1 MSDNSLDTTTEDR
14 SVDDQTP
21 NNGDAP
27 DEVQETQAAQET
39 EAAQEVTEAPEET
52 LPTSSEQEAEAS
64 SQQAESEPVTPASS
78 EVASYEPETEPGGAA
93 EEDAGEVAEQPATFA
108 ASETSTVEEAAT
120 DEDVAATEVSETSED
135 TVEAQAETVEADAT
149 DTSAEATEEEVAPAG
164 VAVSVDT
171 SADGEVSAE
180 EAEEDEDEEID
191 DFFAPGDWFVVH
203 TYAGYENK
211 VKANLASRIQSMNME
226 DKIYDV
232 VVPTE
237 EVMELK
243 SGKMQ
248 AIQKKVFPGYIL
260 VRMQLDDD
268 SWYVVR
274 NTPGVT
280 GFVGSGAKPTPLDH
294 TEVTKILA
302 PKIEDRPKPKLEYEV
317 SEVVSVVGGAFAGY
331 SGPVESIDQ
340 EKQQVRVLL
349 DLFGR
354 ETPVELTFDQ
364 VTKL

>member
-1 MSDNSLDTTTEDR
+1 MTMTENSGF
-14 SVDDQTP
+14 QP
-21 NNGDAP
+21 
-27 DEVQETQAAQET
+27 TQHAD
-39 EAAQEVTEAPEET
+39 V
-52 LPTSSEQEAEAS
+52 
-64 SQQAESEPVTPASS
+64 
-78 EVASYEPETEPGGAA
+78 PETETEETSDAA
-93 EEDAGEVAEQPATFA
+93 DAVAETSPDGELTQATVSVESAVSSETVPSEPATEPESQA
-108 ASETSTVEEAAT
+108 EVPADGDVSSHTISDEASTTT
-120 DEDVAATEVSETSED
+120 DELAP
-135 TVEAQAETVEADAT
+135 T
-149 DTSAEATEEEVAPAG
+149 DTEA
-164 VAVSVDT
+164 VDE
-171 SADGEVSAE
+171 DD
-180 EAEEDEDEEID
+180 EDEDEED
-191 DFFAPGDWFVVH
+191 NLLFLFGDWYVVH

-248 AIQKKVFPGYIL
+248 AVQKKVFPGYIL
-260 VRMQLDDD
+260 VRMELDDD

-280 GFVGSGAKPTPLDH
+280 GFVGSGAKPTPLDAI
-294 TEVTKILA
+294 EVSRILQ
-302 PKIEDRPKPKLEYEV
+302 PKIEDRPKPKLEYETG
-317 SEVVSVVGGAFAGY
+317 EVVSVVGGAFSGY
-331 SGPVESIDQ
+331 SGPVNAIDPD
-340 EKQQVRVLL
+340 KQRVTVLL

>member
-1 MSDNSLDTTTEDR
+1 MMTEHDPEIRSQSDED
-14 SVDDQTP
+14 
-21 NNGDAP
+21 A
-27 DEVQETQAAQET
+27 TQAAEPVDDAATESSFVESPPDVEPVTADEVVDEPAVEVPVSEAPVAETVAEAAAET
-39 EAAQEVTEAPEET
+39 ETAVA
-52 LPTSSEQEAEAS
+52 
-64 SQQAESEPVTPASS
+64 AESEATV
-78 EVASYEPETEPGGAA
+78 
-93 EEDAGEVAEQPATFA
+93 DGEAVAEG
-108 ASETSTVEEAAT
+108 
-120 DEDVAATEVSETSED
+120 
-135 TVEAQAETVEADAT
+135 
-149 DTSAEATEEEVAPAG
+149 EEE
-164 VAVSVDT
+164 
-171 SADGEVSAE
+171 
-180 EAEEDEDEEID
+180 EEDEEPDY
-191 DFFAPGDWFVVH
+191 FFTPGDWYVVH

-226 DKIYDV
+226 DKIYEV

-248 AIQKKVFPGYIL
+248 SVQKKVFPGYIL
-260 VRMQLDDD
+260 VRMSLDDD

-280 GFVGSGAKPTPLDH
+280 GFVGSGAKPTPLDY

-302 PKIEDRPKPKLEYEV
+302 PQTDERPKPKLEYEV
-317 SEVVSVVGGAFAGY
+317 GEVVSVIGGAFAGY
-331 SGPVESIDQ
+331 SGPVSGIEVD
-340 EKQQVRVLL
+340 KQRVTVLL

>member
-1 MSDNSLDTTTEDR
+1 MTDPAENEHNPDLENDVTEQDILNPPATEE
-14 SVDDQTP
+14 QTQTA
-21 NNGDAP
+21 DAP
-27 DEVQETQAAQET
+27 A
-39 EAAQEVTEAPEET
+39 
-52 LPTSSEQEAEAS
+52 EAEAE
-64 SQQAESEPVTPASS
+64 APV
-78 EVASYEPETEPGGAA
+78 
-93 EEDAGEVAEQPATFA
+93 
-108 ASETSTVEEAAT
+108 EAAIEPSADAPAVDADAEVL
-120 DEDVAATEVSETSED
+120 DED
-135 TVEAQAETVEADAT
+135 
-149 DTSAEATEEEVAPAG
+149 
-164 VAVSVDT
+164 
-171 SADGEVSAE
+171 
-180 EAEEDEDEEID
+180 EEDEDEEENY
-191 DFFAPGDWFVVH
+191 FFAPGDWYVVH

-260 VRMQLDDD
+260 VRMELDDD

-280 GFVGSGAKPTPLDH
+280 GFVGSGAKPTPLDA
-294 TEVTKILA
+294 TEVSKILQ
-302 PKIEDRPKPKLEYEV
+302 PKIEDRPKPKLQYEMG
-317 SEVVSVVGGAFAGY
+317 EVVSVVGGAFAGY
-331 SGPVESIDQ
+331 SGPVNAIDVD
-340 EKQQVRVLL
+340 KQRVTVLL

>member
-1 MSDNSLDTTTEDR
+1 MTMTENFEVQPTDQTDVSDPDVEAAAGQAVPDEAIEADTSLDSE
-14 SVDDQTP
+14 Q
-21 NNGDAP
+21 
-27 DEVQETQAAQET
+27 TQATVPVESA
-39 EAAQEVTEAPEET
+39 V
-52 LPTSSEQEAEAS
+52 SSEAVPSQPAS
-64 SQQAESEPVTPASS
+64 EPDVQAEVPADGDVSS
-78 EVASYEPETEPGGAA
+78 HTVSDEAL
-93 EEDAGEVAEQPATFA
+93 DADTD
-108 ASETSTVEEAAT
+108 T
-120 DEDVAATEVSETSED
+120 DEDD
-135 TVEAQAETVEADAT
+135 D
-149 DTSAEATEEEVAPAG
+149 D
-164 VAVSVDT
+164 
-171 SADGEVSAE
+171 
-180 EAEEDEDEEID
+180 DESSLL
-191 DFFAPGDWFVVH
+191 FLSGDWYVVH

-248 AIQKKVFPGYIL
+248 AVQKKVFPGYIL
-260 VRMQLDDD
+260 VRMELDDD

-280 GFVGSGAKPTPLDH
+280 GFVGSGAKPTPLDAL
-294 TEVTKILA
+294 EVSRILQ
-302 PKIEDRPKPKLEYEV
+302 PKTEDRPKPKLEYEV
-317 SEVVSVVGGAFAGY
+317 GEVVSVVGGAFSGY
-331 SGPVESIDQ
+331 SGPVNAIDVD
-340 EKQQVRVLL
+340 KQRVTVLL

>member
-1 MSDNSLDTTTEDR
+1 MTDNSVDTTEQQN
-14 SVDDQTP
+14 VGADD
-21 NNGDAP
+21 
-27 DEVQETQAAQET
+27 DE
-39 EAAQEVTEAPEET
+39 EAT
-52 LPTSSEQEAEAS
+52 
-64 SQQAESEPVTPASS
+64 PVTPASS
-78 EVASYEPETEPGGAA
+78 ESSTETAMDEAPVDEMIDEGSPVEAP
-93 EEDAGEVAEQPATFA
+93 AEQPSVDEPPVAESPVPE
-108 ASETSTVEEAAT
+108 SEPE
-120 DEDVAATEVSETSED
+120 
-135 TVEAQAETVEADAT
+135 
-149 DTSAEATEEEVAPAG
+149 APAA
-164 VAVSVDT
+164 AVMTPEPGSDN
-171 SADGEVSAE
+171 GEVTGE
-180 EAEEDEDEEID
+180 VEDEEEEEEEEDVD

-248 AIQKKVFPGYIL
+248 TVQKKVFPGYIL

-294 TEVTKILA
+294 SEVTKILA
-302 PKIEDRPKPKLEYEV
+302 PKTEDRPKPKLSYEIG
-317 SEVVSVVGGAFAGY
+317 EVVSVVGGAFAGY
-331 SGPVESIDQ
+331 SGPVETIDQ

-354 ETPVELTFDQ
+354 ETPVELMFDQ

>member
-1 MSDNSLDTTTEDR
+1 MTMTENFE
-14 SVDDQTP
+14 VQPTEQT
-21 NNGDAP
+21 DAP
-27 DEVQETQAAQET
+27 ATEPDAVNESEETAADASPDGEATQATVSVESA
-39 EAAQEVTEAPEET
+39 V
-52 LPTSSEQEAEAS
+52 SSEALPAKPATEPDS
-64 SQQAESEPVTPASS
+64 QAELP
-78 EVASYEPETEPGGAA
+78 
-93 EEDAGEVAEQPATFA
+93 
-108 ASETSTVEEAAT
+108 
-120 DEDVAATEVSETSED
+120 
-135 TVEAQAETVEADAT
+135 
-149 DTSAEATEEEVAPAG
+149 
-164 VAVSVDT
+164 
-171 SADGEVSAE
+171 ADGDVSSHTVSD
-180 EAEEDEDEEID
+180 EAIDDDDDDDEDEDD
-191 DFFAPGDWFVVH
+191 DAGNSLLFLSGDWYVVH

-248 AIQKKVFPGYIL
+248 AVQKKVFPGYIL
-260 VRMQLDDD
+260 VRMELDDD

-280 GFVGSGAKPTPLDH
+280 GFVGSGAKPTPLDAI
-294 TEVTKILA
+294 EVSRILQ

-317 SEVVSVVGGAFAGY
+317 GEVVSVVGGAFSGY
-331 SGPVESIDQ
+331 SGPVNAIDPD
-340 EKQQVRVLL
+340 KQRVTVLL

>member
-1 MSDNSLDTTTEDR
+1 MTMTDNFEVQPTDQADVSEQDTEETTDVTETTFDTPTDEQDTQATV
-14 SVDDQTP
+14 SVD
-21 NNGDAP
+21 
-27 DEVQETQAAQET
+27 
-39 EAAQEVTEAPEET
+39 EAV
-52 LPTSSEQEAEAS
+52 
-64 SQQAESEPVTPASS
+64 SS
-78 EVASYEPETEPGGAA
+78 EVVPAQDATEP
-93 EEDAGEVAEQPATFA
+93 
-108 ASETSTVEEAAT
+108 
-120 DEDVAATEVSETSED
+120 DV
-135 TVEAQAETVEADAT
+135 QAEL
-149 DTSAEATEEEVAPAG
+149 P
-164 VAVSVDT
+164 
-171 SADGEVSAE
+171 ADGEVSSHTISDEAFSTEGAE
-180 EAEEDEDEEID
+180 ASTTDGDEAEEDEDEDED
-191 DFFAPGDWFVVH
+191 DESSLLFLSGDWYVVH

-248 AIQKKVFPGYIL
+248 AVQKKVFPGYIL

-302 PKIEDRPKPKLEYEV
+302 PKTEDRPKPKLEYEV
-317 SEVVSVVGGAFAGY
+317 GEVVSVVGGAFAGY
-331 SGPVESIDQ
+331 SGPVESIEV

>member
-1 MSDNSLDTTTEDR
+1 MTEDD
-14 SVDDQTP
+14 VTTDQT
-21 NNGDAP
+21 
-27 DEVQETQAAQET
+27 ELET
-39 EAAQEVTEAPEET
+39 
-52 LPTSSEQEAEAS
+52 SEQSDVEPEVEASASTVAVETTDPEAEVEAS
-64 SQQAESEPVTPASS
+64 S
-78 EVASYEPETEPGGAA
+78 
-93 EEDAGEVAEQPATFA
+93 EDV
-108 ASETSTVEEAAT
+108 
-120 DEDVAATEVSETSED
+120 DED
-135 TVEAQAETVEADAT
+135 
-149 DTSAEATEEEVAPAG
+149 
-164 VAVSVDT
+164 
-171 SADGEVSAE
+171 
-180 EAEEDEDEEID
+180 EDEDEEED
-191 DFFAPGDWFVVH
+191 YFFAPGDWFVVH

-248 AIQKKVFPGYIL
+248 AVQKKVFPGYIL
-260 VRMQLDDD
+260 VRMELDDD

-280 GFVGSGAKPTPLDH
+280 GFVGSGAKPTPLDAH
-294 TEVTKILA
+294 EVSKILA
-302 PKIEDRPKPKLEYEV
+302 PKIEDRPKPKLQYEIG
-317 SEVVSVVGGAFAGY
+317 EVVSVIGGAFAGY
-331 SGPVESIDQ
+331 SGPVNAIDPD
-340 EKQQVRVLL
+340 KQRVTVLL

>member
-1 MSDNSLDTTTEDR
+1 MTDNSLDT
-14 SVDDQTP
+14 SVDETNPFAQSSEEQEAPPSEDTAQP
-21 NNGDAP
+21 ALAEDAESAP
-27 DEVQETQAAQET
+27 EPEAVEPSADEPVVAAPEVTDVVAAPEPEAVPAAEPVAELPQVET
-39 EAAQEVTEAPEET
+39 EAAV
-52 LPTSSEQEAEAS
+52 AEA
-64 SQQAESEPVTPASS
+64 
-78 EVASYEPETEPGGAA
+78 
-93 EEDAGEVAEQPATFA
+93 
-108 ASETSTVEEAAT
+108 
-120 DEDVAATEVSETSED
+120 DVETSE
-135 TVEAQAETVEADAT
+135 AEEG
-149 DTSAEATEEEVAPAG
+149 E
-164 VAVSVDT
+164 
-171 SADGEVSAE
+171 DGE
-180 EAEEDEDEEID
+180 EDDEESG
-191 DFFAPGDWFVVH
+191 FFFEFGDWYVVH

-211 VKANLASRIQSMNME
+211 VRANLSSRIQSMNME

-248 AIQKKVFPGYIL
+248 SVQKKVFPGYIL
-260 VRMQLDDD
+260 VRMELDDD

-280 GFVGSGAKPTPLDH
+280 GFVGSGAKPTPLDA

-302 PKIEDRPKPKLEYEV
+302 PKTEDRPKPKLDYEV
-317 SEVVSVVGGAFAGY
+317 GEVVSVVAGPFNGY
-331 SGPVESIDQ
+331 SGPVNAIDVD
-340 EKQQVRVLL
+340 KQQVTVLL

>member
-1 MSDNSLDTTTEDR
+1 MTMTENNVTTEQAD
-14 SVDDQTP
+14 VD
-21 NNGDAP
+21 N
-27 DEVQETQAAQET
+27 
-39 EAAQEVTEAPEET
+39 VTEAGERFDDSAQTPSVDTQVDGATADTGTEEQT
-52 LPTSSEQEAEAS
+52 PDTEATQADVSVESAVSSEQVPAAPVSEV
-64 SQQAESEPVTPASS
+64 SQDTQAELPAD
-78 EVASYEPETEPGGAA
+78 G
-93 EEDAGEVAEQPATFA
+93 D
-108 ASETSTVEEAAT
+108 
-120 DEDVAATEVSETSED
+120 VSEHTL
-135 TVEAQAETVEADAT
+135 AAD
-149 DTSAEATEEEVAPAG
+149 VM
-164 VAVSVDT
+164 
-171 SADGEVSAE
+171 SADGDVTTADAEVGE
-180 EAEEDEDEEID
+180 DEQEEEDEEESLL
-191 DFFAPGDWFVVH
+191 FLSGDWYVVH

-248 AIQKKVFPGYIL
+248 AVQKKVFPGYIL
-260 VRMQLDDD
+260 VRMELDDD

-280 GFVGSGAKPTPLDH
+280 GFVGSGAKPTPLDSF
-294 TEVTKILA
+294 EVSRILQ
-302 PKIEDRPKPKLEYEV
+302 PKTEDRPKPKLEYEV
-317 SEVVSVVGGAFAGY
+317 GEVVSVVGGAFSGY
-331 SGPVESIDQ
+331 SGPVNAIDVD
-340 EKQQVRVLL
+340 KQRVTVLL

>member
-1 MSDNSLDTTTEDR
+1 VTEHDVDTQDAPVTDQAQPFEPQPPEEEQTTPDATTESPPDVER
-14 SVDDQTP
+14 VT
-21 NNGDAP
+21 P
-27 DEVQETQAAQET
+27 DEVVDEDPAADV
-39 EAAQEVTEAPEET
+39 EVNV
-52 LPTSSEQEAEAS
+52 EAEAPM
-64 SQQAESEPVTPASS
+64 QAEAVEATAEAEAAESS
-78 EVASYEPETEPGGAA
+78 EE
-93 EEDAGEVAEQPATFA
+93 
-108 ASETSTVEEAAT
+108 
-120 DEDVAATEVSETSED
+120 
-135 TVEAQAETVEADAT
+135 
-149 DTSAEATEEEVAPAG
+149 
-164 VAVSVDT
+164 
-171 SADGEVSAE
+171 
-180 EAEEDEDEEID
+180 EEDEEGEEGEEEPD
-191 DFFAPGDWFVVH
+191 MFALGDWYVVH

-226 DKIYDV
+226 DKIYEV

-248 AIQKKVFPGYIL
+248 SVQKKVFPGYIL
-260 VRMQLDDD
+260 VRMSLDDD

-280 GFVGSGAKPTPLDH
+280 GFVGSGAKPTPLDF

-302 PKIEDRPKPKLEYEV
+302 PKTDERPKPKLEYETG
-317 SEVVSVVGGAFAGY
+317 EVVSVIGGAFAGY
-331 SGPVESIDQ
+331 SGPVSAIEVD
-340 EKQQVRVLL
+340 KQRVTVLL

>member
-1 MSDNSLDTTTEDR
+1 MTMTENFEAQPT
-14 SVDDQTP
+14 DQTDVSET
-21 NNGDAP
+21 DAEETTDVTDTAAGTDDATETTVGSSP
-27 DEVQETQAAQET
+27 DDDITQATVSVESA
-39 EAAQEVTEAPEET
+39 V
-52 LPTSSEQEAEAS
+52 S
-64 SQQAESEPVTPASS
+64 SQVVPS
-78 EVASYEPETEPGGAA
+78 
-93 EEDAGEVAEQPATFA
+93 QPATEPDSQA
-108 ASETSTVEEAAT
+108 ELPA
-120 DEDVAATEVSETSED
+120 DGDVSSHTISDEVSD
-135 TVEAQAETVEADAT
+135 TD
-149 DTSAEATEEEVAPAG
+149 DDEEG
-164 VAVSVDT
+164 D
-171 SADGEVSAE
+171 
-180 EAEEDEDEEID
+180 DEDEED
-191 DFFAPGDWFVVH
+191 NLLFLFGDWYVVH

-248 AIQKKVFPGYIL
+248 AVQKKVFPGYIL
-260 VRMQLDDD
+260 VRMELDDD

-280 GFVGSGAKPTPLDH
+280 GFVGSGAKPTPLDSI
-294 TEVTKILA
+294 EVSRILQ
-302 PKIEDRPKPKLEYEV
+302 PKIEDRPKPKLEYETG
-317 SEVVSVVGGAFAGY
+317 EVVSVVGGAFSGY
-331 SGPVESIDQ
+331 SGPVNAIDQ
-340 EKQQVRVLL
+340 DKQRVTVLL

>member
-1 MSDNSLDTTTEDR
+1 MTEHRVDTSEDE
-14 SVDDQTP
+14 SV
-21 NNGDAP
+21 AS
-27 DEVQETQAAQET
+27 
-39 EAAQEVTEAPEET
+39 
-52 LPTSSEQEAEAS
+52 SSEQPEERGG
-64 SQQAESEPVTPASS
+64 ESTVT
-78 EVASYEPETEPGGAA
+78 AA
-93 EEDAGEVAEQPATFA
+93 EPDLGGCDLEQP
-108 ASETSTVEEAAT
+108 EAAT
-120 DEDVAATEVSETSED
+120 PATSQDASEPDASTLAEEESPPVEDS
-135 TVEAQAETVEADAT
+135 
-149 DTSAEATEEEVAPAG
+149 EEVATPAP
-164 VAVSVDT
+164 AEAAVDT
-171 SADGEVSAE
+171 GEAAVEGEESVEAAADEGEVEGE
-180 EAEEDEDEEID
+180 EEEEPDY
-191 DFFAPGDWFVVH
+191 FFAPGDWYVVH

-248 AIQKKVFPGYIL
+248 SVQKKVFPGYIL
-260 VRMQLDDD
+260 VRMELDDD

-280 GFVGSGAKPTPLDH
+280 GFVGSGAKPTPLDPG
-294 TEVTKILA
+294 EVTKILA
-302 PKIEDRPKPKLEYEV
+302 PKTEERPRPKLEFEV
-317 SEVVSVVGGAFAGY
+317 GEVVSVIGGAFNGY
-331 SGPVESIDQ
+331 SGPVSAIEVD
-340 EKQQVRVLL
+340 KQRVTVLL

>member
-1 MSDNSLDTTTEDR
+1 MSDNTLDTTAEDR

-27 DEVQETQAAQET
+27 DEAQETPAAQET
-39 EAAQEVTEAPEET
+39 QTAQDTEATQDVTQAPEES
-52 LPTSSEQEAEAS
+52 LPTGNEQEVEAS
-64 SQQAESEPVTPASS
+64 LQQTEDEPVTPASP
-78 EVASYEPETEPGGAA
+78 EVAPYEPEAEPGGAA
-93 EEDAGEVAEQPATFA
+93 EEDAGEVAEQPA
-108 ASETSTVEEAAT
+108 
-120 DEDVAATEVSETSED
+120 
-135 TVEAQAETVEADAT
+135 
-149 DTSAEATEEEVAPAG
+149 
-164 VAVSVDT
+164 SVDAAV
-171 SADGEVSAE
+171 SADGEVSVE
-180 EAEEDEDEEID
+180 ETEEDEDEEVD

-302 PKIEDRPKPKLEYEV
+302 PKTEDRPKPKLEYEV
-317 SEVVSVVGGAFAGY
+317 GEVVSVVGGAFAGY
-331 SGPVESIDQ
+331 SGPVESIDP
-340 EKQQVRVLL
+340 EKQMVRVLL

-354 ETPVELTFDQ
+354 ETPVELMFDQ

>member
-1 MSDNSLDTTTEDR
+1 MDTTEQQNVGT
-14 SVDDQTP
+14 DD
-21 NNGDAP
+21 
-27 DEVQETQAAQET
+27 DE
-39 EAAQEVTEAPEET
+39 EAT
-52 LPTSSEQEAEAS
+52 
-64 SQQAESEPVTPASS
+64 PVTPASS
-78 EVASYEPETEPGGAA
+78 EPSTETAVDEAPIDEMIDEGSPVEGSPVREAPAEDEPEAPAAAAVTTTEPGS
-93 EEDAGEVAEQPATFA
+93 DNGEVA
-108 ASETSTVEEAAT
+108 
-120 DEDVAATEVSETSED
+120 
-135 TVEAQAETVEADAT
+135 
-149 DTSAEATEEEVAPAG
+149 
-164 VAVSVDT
+164 
-171 SADGEVSAE
+171 GEL
-180 EAEEDEDEEID
+180 EDEEEEEDVD

-248 AIQKKVFPGYIL
+248 SVQKKVFPGYIL

-294 TEVTKILA
+294 SEVTKILA
-302 PKIEDRPKPKLEYEV
+302 PKTEDRPKPKLSYEIG
-317 SEVVSVVGGAFAGY
+317 EVVSVVGGAFAGY
-331 SGPVESIDQ
+331 SGPVETIDQ

-354 ETPVELTFDQ
+354 ETPVELMFDQ

>member
-1 MSDNSLDTTTEDR
+1 VSDPGTEETTDVTETVVEA
-14 SVDDQTP
+14 ST
-21 NNGDAP
+21 
-27 DEVQETQAAQET
+27 DEHETQAT
-39 EAAQEVTEAPEET
+39 V
-52 LPTSSEQEAEAS
+52 SV
-64 SQQAESEPVTPASS
+64 ESAVSS
-78 EVASYEPETEPGGAA
+78 EVVP
-93 EEDAGEVAEQPATFA
+93 
-108 ASETSTVEEAAT
+108 SE
-120 DEDVAATEVSETSED
+120 
-135 TVEAQAETVEADAT
+135 
-149 DTSAEATEEEVAPAG
+149 EATEPDSQAELPADG
-164 VAVSVDT
+164 DVTSHTISDEAF
-171 SADGEVSAE
+171 SADGAGDGDEDDD
-180 EAEEDEDEEID
+180 EDEDDESSLL
-191 DFFAPGDWFVVH
+191 FLSGDWYVVH

-248 AIQKKVFPGYIL
+248 AVQKKVFPGYIL
-260 VRMQLDDD
+260 VRMELDDD

-280 GFVGSGAKPTPLDH
+280 GFVGSGAKPTPLDFI
-294 TEVTKILA
+294 EVERILQ
-302 PKIEDRPKPKLEYEV
+302 PKTEDRPKPKLEYEIG
-317 SEVVSVVGGAFAGY
+317 EVVSVVGGAFSGY
-331 SGPVESIDQ
+331 SGPVNAIDVD
-340 EKQQVRVLL
+340 KQRVTVLL